1 MFVVIKNKLISF
13 MFVVIRSN
21 YINITIKTC
30 LRNKRT
36 PRSSFIIYY
45 SAALNPDSVGVS
57 VVIVR
62 LPLRSRISALANSL
76 AAIKLFL

>member
-1 MFVVIKNKLISF
+1 

-21 YINITIKTC
+21 YIKITIKTC

-36 PRSSFIIYY
+36 PRSSFIDY

-57 VVIVR
+57 V
-62 LPLRSRISALANSL
+62 
-76 AAIKLFL
+76 AIA